1 MSNTAFRVVLVRPPV
16 EPFVMQV
23 LTAVFI
29 LLLAS
34 AAIACIV
41 DLRRNEKRA
50 AKPEWCSPVQPVVLQ
65 HPELHGPGVA

>member
-1 MSNTAFRVVLVRPPV
+1 MSNTAFRVVLVRPSA
-16 EPFVMQV
+16 EPFIMQV

-34 AAIACIV
+34 AATACMV

-50 AKPEWCSPVQPVVLQ
+50 AKPRTAHEVVLQ
-65 HPELHGPGVA
+65 HPELNGPGVA